1 MSEPV
6 HVFAT
11 VCAQAGKEAEIQ
23 AVLSELAAES
33 VKEPGVVHYMVHV
46 DPKNPANFYVFEI
59 YKDQA
64 AADSHMKSPHLAAA
78 FAKAGP
84 LVASA
89 PSIVETKLVAG
100 K

>member
-1 MSEPV
+1 MSEQV

-23 AVLSELAAES
+23 AVLTELAEAT
-33 VKEPGVVHYMVHV
+33 VQEPGAVQYMVHV
-46 DPKNPANFYVFEI
+46 DPKNAANFYIFEI

-64 AADSHMKSPHLAAA
+64 AADSHMKSAHLAAA

-89 PSIVETKLVAG
+89 PSIVETRLVAG